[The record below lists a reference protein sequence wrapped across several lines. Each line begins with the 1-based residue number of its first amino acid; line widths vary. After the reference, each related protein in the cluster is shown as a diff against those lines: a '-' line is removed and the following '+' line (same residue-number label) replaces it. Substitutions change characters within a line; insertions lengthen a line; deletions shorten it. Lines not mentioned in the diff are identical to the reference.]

1 MAKTL
6 ILLTSVT
13 YAYKAQ
19 KLLERNWIKAAVVR
33 TPKVLGDT
41 GCSYSLQVDP
51 SQAEKAEALIRKSGI
66 RITRVETV

>member
-19 KLLERNWIKAAVVR
+19 KLLEKHWIRCAVVR
-33 TPKVLGDT
+33 TPKTLSDL

-51 SQAEKAEALIRKSGI
+51 SRAEEAEALIRKNGI
-66 RITRVETV
+66 RITKVVTL